1 MSSPA
6 PPEIYLNPLLSLTKV
21 SASSV
26 PIRFLEPPL
35 SPPISSGTSSTFST
49 KGVAGAVRGS
59 LAPSCGSLT
68 SILTVLVTE
77 FEPSD
82 FVSSNSYMLSPF
94 ASEGL
99 S

>member
-1 MSSPA
+1 M
-6 PPEIYLNPLLSLTKV
+6 SLTKV

-35 SPPISSGTSSTFST
+35 SPEPISSGTSSTFST